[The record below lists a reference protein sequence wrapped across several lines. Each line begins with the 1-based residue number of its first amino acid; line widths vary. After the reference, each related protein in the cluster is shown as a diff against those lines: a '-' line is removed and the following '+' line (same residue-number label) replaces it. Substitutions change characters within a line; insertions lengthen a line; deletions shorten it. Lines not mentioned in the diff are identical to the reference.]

1 MPNNMKSAIDYRNKF
16 VLAPMVRVGTLPM
29 RLLALEYGADLV
41 YTEEIIDWKLLRTE
55 RHTNEVLGTVDY
67 IDKTDGTVVFRTC
80 PDEREKVILQ
90 IGTASV
96 ERAVAVGLMMQN
108 DVAAI
113 DVNMGCPKDFSIKG
127 GMGVAL
133 LYDRP
138 RAKAILEGLVQSVSI
153 PVTCKIRV
161 MPDPDETIQLAKDLE
176 STGISAI
183 GVHGRTKTERPR
195 DPVNEDAIARV
206 ATALHIPVIANGG
219 SQSIS
224 RRHDIV
230 KFAQRCSTTSVMVA
244 RAAEWNCSVF
254 RTDGPLPLDDVIR
267 RYLELSV
274 RFDNSPSNTKYCV
287 QMMLRSL
294 QESPTGRRLLDSQT
308 MQQICDIWEL
318 GDYCRETQ
326 LRYHFAGI
334 KGRRACRPRTLS
346 ENGNH
351 MGADDSEPA
360 ASKKQCLEKPPA
372 EQEIDP
378 EPLIEENVCFIRSNF
393 TDDNTLPKSK
403 LYLHAV
409 RNGLARAQYEV
420 QQKDKLF
427 RAFIRYDGKR
437 YTSSFWEKNKRYAEQ
452 AAALVCLLKLG
463 AETREELIRNGAMLP
478 TAKSDTTDHQNP
490 VEHNGKLN
498 GAIETNGTE
507 YLPRVNGKEVSE
519 SC

>member
-1 MPNNMKSAIDYRNKF
+1 MKSAIDYRNKF
-16 VLAPMVRVGTLPM
+16 ILAPMVRVGTLPM

-41 YTEEIIDWKLLRTE
+41 YTEEIIDWKLLRAE

-80 PDEREKVILQ
+80 PDERAKVILQ

-96 ERAVAVGLMMQN
+96 ERAVAVGLMLQN

-138 RAKAILEGLVQSVSI
+138 RAKAILEGLVQSVNI

-161 MPDPDETIQLAKDLE
+161 MPDPDETIELAKDLQ

-195 DPVNEDAIARV
+195 DPVNEDAIAKV

-219 SQSIS
+219 SQSIT
-224 RRHDIV
+224 RRHDIL
-230 KFAQRCSTTSVMVA
+230 KFAQRCATTSVMVA

-254 RTDGPLPLDDVIR
+254 RADGPLPLDDVVR

-274 RFDNSPSNTKYCV
+274 RYDNSPSNTKYCV

-294 QESPTGRRLLDSQT
+294 QESPMGRRLLDSQT

-318 GDYCRETQ
+318 GEYCRETQ

-346 ENGNH
+346 ENGNNT
-351 MGADDSEPA
+351 GADESEPVT
-360 ASKKQCLEKPPA
+360 SKKQCLE
-372 EQEIDP
+372 ETQQQEPDP
-378 EPLIEENVCFIRSNF
+378 DPLNEENVCFIRSNF
-393 TDDNTLPKSK
+393 TDDNALPKSK
-403 LYLHAV
+403 LYLHAI

-427 RAFIRYDGKR
+427 RAFIRFDGQR

-463 AETREELIRNGAMLP
+463 VESRDELIRNGAMLP
-478 TAKSDTTDHQNP
+478 TTKSTTIDHT
-490 VEHNGKLN
+490 VEPGDKRNGVSE
-498 GAIETNGTE
+498 ANGTE
-507 YLPRVNGKEVSE
+507 HTVRVNGKEVSAATE

>member
-1 MPNNMKSAIDYRNKF
+1 MKSAVDYRNKF
-16 VLAPMVRVGTLPM
+16 ILAPMVRVGTLPM

-41 YTEEIIDWKLLRTE
+41 YTEEIIDWKLLRAE

-96 ERAVAVGLMMQN
+96 ERAVAVGLMMQH

-138 RAKAILEGLVQSVSI
+138 RAKAILEGLVQSLSI

-161 MPDPDETIQLAKDLE
+161 MPDPDETIQLAKDLQ

-219 SQSIS
+219 SQSIT

-254 RTDGPLPLDDVIR
+254 RADGPLPLDDVIR

-274 RFDNSPSNTKYCV
+274 RYDNSPSNTKYCV

-346 ENGNH
+346 ENGDS
-351 MGADDSEPA
+351 MGADESAPA
-360 ASKKQCLEKPPA
+360 ASKKQCLEETA
-372 EQEIDP
+372 EQDTDP
-378 EPLIEENVCFIRSNF
+378 DPLNEENVCFIRSNF

-427 RAFIRYDGKR
+427 RAFIRFDGQR

-463 AETREELIRNGAMLP
+463 VESRDELIRNGAMLP
-478 TAKSDTTDHQNP
+478 AAKSGSTDHQGT
-490 VEHNGKLN
+490 VEHDGNQN

-507 YLPRVNGKEVSE
+507 HSESVNGKEVSAVAE